1 MKRILTILGIIVL
14 FIGPSCGGFC
24 LAGISLPESFYI
36 KRDSI
41 EFFNN
46 KKAQKTRLKNQF
58 SDRDKAIQKVQL
70 HRYLEKK
77 KLEREESREI
87 PWYWMVLW
95 VIIVGTI
102 KIVRHQIKNRRYQ
115 KSQK

>member
-1 MKRILTILGIIVL
+1 MFL
-14 FIGPSCGGFC
+14 GPSCGGFC
-24 LAGISLPESFYI
+24 LAGFFLEHYYI
-36 KRDSI
+36 KMDSI
-41 EFFNN
+41 EFFSNQ
-46 KKAQKTRLKNQF
+46 KAQKTRLKNQF

-77 KLEREESREI
+77 KLKREET
-87 PWYWMVLW
+87 PWFWMIFW

-102 KIVRHQIKNRRYQ
+102 KIVRHQIQNRRYQ